1 MFHSDRFCYDLDIL
15 TCLFSPAVKQVCR
28 CIHRERNWQAGPTRP
43 MLPKQGRILCTVACT
58 ACRCIRTPSSLPQR
72 AALRMS
78 EVLAG
83 DVDFFLKHHP
93 SSKAVCG
100 CGGGGGREFYFVG
113 VKLSVVLG
121 CWRQGAGEPVMH
133 LTRQDCSTLNPKQL
147 TWSRPGT
154 VGSVDAL
161 LAETCN
167 PVPVTPLTCFSA
179 SGSRGRSLQ
188 STGRPQAQLLRVS
201 LSSWELQQLQ

>member
-1 MFHSDRFCYDLDIL
+1 MHKN
-15 TCLFSPAVKQVCR
+15 TKQF
-28 CIHRERNWQAGPTRP
+28 AS
-43 MLPKQGRILCTVACT
+43 
-58 ACRCIRTPSSLPQR
+58 ACRPANVRSVSRGRGLLSEAPSEFQSGVWVR
-72 AALRMS
+72 
-78 EVLAG
+78 
-83 DVDFFLKHHP
+83 
-93 SSKAVCG
+93 
-100 CGGGGGREFYFVG
+100 GGGGREFYFVG